1 MAQKGTYS
9 EELENEFKHTDP
21 NAHASRLLA
30 QEIDRLTKGEDDKKD
45 RPPVSMYD
53 IHHDRPQKLS
63 VKIRIPTK
71 EYPRYNFVGK
81 LLGPKGQTLRAL
93 QDQTGCKMAIMGRG
107 SMRDKEKEE
116 ELRKEGGKY
125 AHLSEELHVLV
136 ECYTELTDG
145 YYRLAAALTE
155 LKKFVIPELTED
167 AYGGPG
173 GAEMGMDGPPVRGRG
188 GYRGGPPDRG
198 GRGGFRGRGNGPV
211 PAPPPGGRGAPPTR
225 SPRGAPRGGPAGRGA
240 PSARGARAAPPPASY
255 EGYSSQGYGSGYE
268 SSYDEGYGQE
278 AYYDYGAP
286 NSGSAAGYESYSGY
300 DYGDG
305 WSSGGKTAAA
315 PSRGSSRGQARSHP
329 YSRTASGNY

>member
-21 NAHASRLLA
+21 NAHTSRLLA
-30 QEIDRLTKGEDDKKD
+30 QEIDRLTKGEDEKKD

-53 IHHDRPQKLS
+53 IHHDRPQQFS

-93 QDQTGCKMAIMGRG
+93 Q
-107 SMRDKEKEE
+107 
-116 ELRKEGGKY
+116 
-125 AHLSEELHVLV
+125 ELHVLV

-145 YYRLAAALTE
+145 YYRLAAALTD
-155 LKKFVIPELTED
+155 LKKFVIPELMED

-198 GRGGFRGRGNGPV
+198 GRGGFRGR
-211 PAPPPGGRGAPPTR
+211 APPTR

-240 PSARGARAAPPPASY
+240 PSNRGARAAPPPASY

-268 SSYDEGYGQE
+268 SSYDEGYEQE

-286 NSGSAAGYESYSGY
+286 NFGSAAGYESYSGY
-300 DYGDG
+300 DY
-305 WSSGGKTAAA
+305 AAA

>member
-21 NAHASRLLA
+21 NAHAS
-30 QEIDRLTKGEDDKKD
+30 GDDKKD

-53 IHHDRPQKLS
+53 IYHDRPQKLP
-63 VKIRIPTK
+63 VKIKTYSLQ
-71 EYPRYNFVGK
+71 YPRYNFVGE

-93 QDQTGCKMAIMGRG
+93 QNQTGCKMAIMGRG

-198 GRGGFRGRGNGPV
+198 GRGGFRGHGNGPV
-211 PAPPPGGRGAPPTR
+211 PAPPPGG
-225 SPRGAPRGGPAGRGA
+225 PAGRGT

-255 EGYSSQGYGSGYE
+255 EGYSSQGYGSDYE

-305 WSSGGKTAAA
+305 WSSGEKTSAA